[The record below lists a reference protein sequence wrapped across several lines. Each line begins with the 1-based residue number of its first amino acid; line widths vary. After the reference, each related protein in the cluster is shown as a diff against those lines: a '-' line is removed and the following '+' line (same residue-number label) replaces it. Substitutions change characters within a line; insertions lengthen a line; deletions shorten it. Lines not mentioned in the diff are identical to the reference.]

1 MAISF
6 PSSPT
11 LNQQYTYGNR
21 TWAWNGVA
29 WQSVG
34 TAQGLTGAQ
43 GIQGLQGVQGTQG
56 LQGIQGSS
64 YLGPTLG
71 QTYLA
76 SAQTIS
82 GVQGLTLQNTTLQ
95 GTLTVGGVT
104 GTAGYLLTSTGTG
117 VQWAPAPISLPAQT
131 GYALQFLT
139 TNGTSASWT
148 PIYYQTI
155 ASSTAIG
162 LQGTGATPRPT
173 LNIVGATITDDSVNN
188 QTTVTIGG
196 GNAEINTIM
205 GVY

>member
-6 PSSPT
+6 PSSPA

-21 TWAWNGVA
+21 TWSWNGTA

-34 TAQGLTGAQ
+34 TAQGL
-43 GIQGLQGVQGTQG
+43 QGTQG
-56 LQGIQGSS
+56 LQGSQGTQGVQGIQGIQGSS
-64 YLGPTLG
+64 YIGPTLG

-95 GTLTVGGVT
+95 GTLIAGGVV

-117 VQWAPAPISLPAQT
+117 VQWAPAPVSLPSQT

-139 TNGTSASWT
+139 TNGTTASWT
-148 PIYYQTI
+148 PVYYQTV
-155 ASSTAIG
+155 ASSNVAGVAGTPITA
-162 LQGTGATPRPT
+162 RPT
-173 LNIVGATITDDSVNN
+173 LNIVGATLSDDSANN